1 MGNAKQC
8 TNYHTIALI
17 SHAKNDNVQNPLKL
31 QQYMNQEPP
40 EKQARFRKSRGIRNQ
55 IANICRII
63 EKAREFQKSICF
75 IDYTNAFV

>member
-31 QQYMNQEPP
+31 QQYMNQEIPDVQLGFEEAKESEIKLP
-40 EKQARFRKSRGIRNQ
+40 T
-55 IANICRII
+55 
-63 EKAREFQKSICF
+63 F
-75 IDYTNAFV
+75 IGSWIK